1 MKGNYRNQSKVTVFI
16 FFLLIVVCYAGL
28 LYTWINQQKD
38 EAEAYGSQPWSS
50 AFNAAEGAPQ
60 SIAPISNTFSS
71 SSPAFTYPHR
81 SARGIHISSGGG
93 VHRFGVPVPTGGTGF
108 RVYNSAGANAGAS
121 STSYAFRLASG
132 SAGGSASGFRLTSDA
147 VLHSYGGGN
156 AAGSGMQGASSQSRS
171 AQGNAT
177 GGSLSAPV
185 LTVSLPTYTLAYTP
199 STSLTADPD
208 QQAAAA
214 AMASAQWHQHTGF
227 SGSGA
232 LFSSPVSSPYVS
244 ATGVSTF
251 LSADEYLAHSQ
262 TSTSGKRY
270 APPQNTIGN
279 SFLAWLKTLEGTE
292 SNYLYC
298 IDGVYYF
305 SEQGLRALF
314 EAAQSS
320 GHFPGLTWEEFL
332 SWFSRYSAD
341 EGATYKFPVGEPWTL
356 LILAVLY
363 AVFLLW
369 RRSPRNIQRP

>member
-28 LYTWINQQKD
+28 LYTWINQQND
-38 EAEAYGSQPWSS
+38 EAKAYGSQPWSS
-50 AFNAAEGAPQ
+50 TFNAAGGAPQ

-71 SSPAFTYPHR
+71 SSPTFTYRHR

-121 STSYAFRLASG
+121 STSYAFRSTTHSVGSSTSG
-132 SAGGSASGFRLTSDA
+132 ITLTSDA

-156 AAGSGMQGASSQSRS
+156 AAGSSMQGVSSQSRS

-177 GGSLSAPV
+177 GGGSLAAPV

-214 AMASAQWHQHTGF
+214 AMASAQWQQHTSRF
-227 SGSGA
+227 GSGA
-232 LFSSPVSSPYVS
+232 LFSSPVSSPYGS

-251 LSADEYLAHSQ
+251 LSADD
-262 TSTSGKRY
+262 
-270 APPQNTIGN
+270 
-279 SFLAWLKTLEGTE
+279 FLAYSNGSPTSSRYRAAPNNGGAFARWLASIVDEGK
-292 SNYLYC
+292 YLYESG
-298 IDGVYYF
+298 GVYYF
-305 SEQGLRALF
+305 SEADLRALY
-314 EAAQSS
+314 EAAKAS
-320 GHFPGLTWEEFL
+320 GNFPGISWEVFL
-332 SWFSRYSAD
+332 SWFTGGQGENAIYQ
-341 EGATYKFPVGEPWTL
+341 FPVGEPWAL

-369 RRSPRNIQRP
+369 RRSPRYMQRP

>member
-1 MKGNYRNQSKVTVFI
+1 M
-16 FFLLIVVCYAGL
+16 
-28 LYTWINQQKD
+28 NQQND

-50 AFNAAEGAPQ
+50 AFNAAGGAPQ

-108 RVYNSAGANAGAS
+108 RVYNSAGAGVSGNA
-121 STSYAFRLASG
+121 YAFRTTTG

-156 AAGSGMQGASSQSRS
+156 AAGSSMQGASSQSRS

-177 GGSLSAPV
+177 GGGSLSAPV

-214 AMASAQWHQHTGF
+214 AMASSAQWQQHTTRF
-227 SGSGA
+227 GSGA
-232 LFSSPVSSPYVS
+232 LFSSPVSSPYGS

-251 LSADEYLAHSQ
+251 LSADEYLAYSNGSSASSRYRAPGTLPDIGGSFARWLAFIVQ
-262 TSTSGKRY
+262 DEGK
-270 APPQNTIGN
+270 
-279 SFLAWLKTLEGTE
+279 
-292 SNYLYC
+292 YLYESG
-298 IDGVYYF
+298 GVYYF
-305 SEQGLRALF
+305 SEADLRALYE
-314 EAAQSS
+314 EAQAK
-320 GHFPGLTWEEFL
+320 GHFPGISWEEFL
-332 SWFSRYSAD
+332 SWFTGGQGENAMYQ
-341 EGATYKFPVGEPWTL
+341 FPVGEPWTL

-369 RRSPRNIQRP
+369 RRSPRYMQRP